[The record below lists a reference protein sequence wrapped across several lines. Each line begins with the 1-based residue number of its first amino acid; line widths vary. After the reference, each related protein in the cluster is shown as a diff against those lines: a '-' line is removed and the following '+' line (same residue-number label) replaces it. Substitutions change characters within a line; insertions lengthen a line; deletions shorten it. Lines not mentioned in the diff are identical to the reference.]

1 MALALATLAPSPARA
16 ATFTASLDRET
27 ITVGDQATLTL
38 KVEGGEPQAM
48 PSPPNI
54 PGLEFASQGTA
65 RNISIVNGQASSSVS
80 QTFIITAKNAGEY
93 LIPPLIAVADGQRL
107 QSTDLKLKVLK
118 SDPTA
123 PSGEAGDK
131 LAFATLT
138 LPKTEMVLGETL
150 VAQFLLYVR
159 GDVQQVS
166 DFQPPS
172 LSGAG
177 FAAGKM
183 IESQRFQRRVGN
195 NPFTIIPFNFALTP
209 VKTGN
214 LAIGPS
220 SGSVVVHIV
229 PGGRR
234 SRDIFENFFGPQA
247 QPQRIP
253 LTLDAQTMKVI
264 PLPSENVPTDFT
276 GAVGNYAM
284 TFSAGPTNVAV
295 GDPITIRVQISG
307 QGHLDGIAL
316 PNLGAWKDFNT
327 YPPTTRVE
335 TTDQLGIKGSKFFEQ
350 VVVPQS
356 SDVKELP
363 SLSFSFFDT
372 ERKAYRTLAQP
383 ALPLIVR
390 PSGSAPTPTVV
401 TAGRTSQANGPPPQ
415 DIVPIK
421 QRLEHVAQIGPPLI
435 QQPWFLALQTVPLL
449 AWISSFAWRKRS
461 ELLANNP
468 RLRRQRQVLKI
479 VQEGLAELR
488 QLASEKKS
496 DEFFA
501 VMFRLLQEQLGERLD
516 MPASAIT
523 EAVIEERLRPAGAPE
538 IILTGLQELFQAC
551 NLARY
556 APIKSSQELAAI
568 IPNVEGVLRK
578 LQEVKL

>member
-1 MALALATLAPSPARA
+1 
-16 ATFTASLDRET
+16 
-27 ITVGDQATLTL
+27 
-38 KVEGGEPQAM
+38 
-48 PSPPNI
+48 
-54 PGLEFASQGTA
+54 
-65 RNISIVNGQASSSVS
+65 
-80 QTFIITAKNAGEY
+80 
-93 LIPPLIAVADGQRL
+93 
-107 QSTDLKLKVLK
+107 
-118 SDPTA
+118 
-123 PSGEAGDK
+123 
-131 LAFATLT
+131 
-138 LPKTEMVLGETL
+138 
-150 VAQFLLYVR
+150 
-159 GDVQQVS
+159 
-166 DFQPPS
+166 
-172 LSGAG
+172 
-177 FAAGKM
+177 
-183 IESQRFQRRVGN
+183 
-195 NPFTIIPFNFALTP
+195 
-209 VKTGN
+209 
-214 LAIGPS
+214 
-220 SGSVVVHIV
+220 
-229 PGGRR
+229 
-234 SRDIFENFFGPQA
+234 
-247 QPQRIP
+247 
-253 LTLDAQTMKVI
+253 
-264 PLPSENVPTDFT
+264 
-276 GAVGNYAM
+276 
-284 TFSAGPTNVAV
+284 
-295 GDPITIRVQISG
+295 
-307 QGHLDGIAL
+307 
-316 PNLGAWKDFNT
+316 
-327 YPPTTRVE
+327 
-335 TTDQLGIKGSKFFEQ
+335 
-350 VVVPQS
+350 
-356 SDVKELP
+356 VKELP